1 MGGYDI
7 PKIYLQ
13 HMYGVQAAI
22 VRGHIFR
29 GSENLGSQENFH
41 TKMKFYDKIF
51 LLDIFFNNLIQK
63 HQKK

>member
-22 VRGHIFR
+22 VRGQIFR
-29 GSENLGSQENFH
+29 GSENLGSQENFP
-41 TKMKFYDKIF
+41 TKMKF
-51 LLDIFFNNLIQK
+51 
-63 HQKK
+63 